1 MAPLQAGHEFF
12 EKVIDKYTTEF
23 IASIVIIQMVKAFAN
38 SKLYVIILYIVQIF
52 RMPIFNYLYGDVIN
66 HKVFN
71 TFYQLKLKNYLK
83 YVKNYSIRDQ
93 LEICLDATIIKFL
106 TKESFLNN
114 VQIKTMLWSSK
125 KEFLNSLMR
134 ELEGSRTEHVSI
146 VRGLVGEKKIS
157 NNFAIKYLAWTDLL
171 YQSAIDRVKDLIPN
185 GYNNYKTYVQFLY
198 IVSDM
203 FQIYMD
209 YVAVNVNIFRLSGDE
224 KIVKKKVKQNDGN
237 TRVVGESG
245 SRDLKAGGRNKSTA

>member
-1 MAPLQAGHEFF
+1 
-12 EKVIDKYTTEF
+12 
-23 IASIVIIQMVKAFAN
+23 
-38 SKLYVIILYIVQIF
+38 
-52 RMPIFNYLYGDVIN
+52 
-66 HKVFN
+66 
-71 TFYQLKLKNYLK
+71 
-83 YVKNYSIRDQ
+83 
-93 LEICLDATIIKFL
+93 
-106 TKESFLNN
+106 
-114 VQIKTMLWSSK
+114 
-125 KEFLNSLMR
+125 MR